1 MIATPSIQT
10 CVGERTKCCTNN
22 KADTSTTTVSDH
34 DHCGRTSPLPSSS
47 ASALEETSQH
57 SARPVRR
64 RSSLS
69 SGRCCCCQTTE
80 ELEYREER
88 RRRRTSLSFSME
100 PTQIKEIPRYD
111 QHSKPELFY
120 NEAELNMMRCEANM
134 RQAGMDPAAF
144 DWKSFR

>member
-1 MIATPSIQT
+1 MIVTPSIHT
-10 CVGERTKCCTNN
+10 ACSGERTTKCCTN
-22 KADTSTTTVSDH
+22 DTSTTTVSDH

-57 SARPVRR
+57 SARSVRR
-64 RSSLS
+64 RSSLP
-69 SGRCCCCQTTE
+69 GRCCCQTTE
-80 ELEYREER
+80 ELEYRQER

-144 DWKSFR
+144 DWKSFQ